1 MAVTL
6 INSLRNSSDE
16 TEKSQLRRLGFID
29 EALVQKMVMSN
40 VYQRQSVNPEQMA
53 LSSSEDDYAGW
64 NLPASASFGR
74 AA

>member
-1 MAVTL
+1 MTVTQ
-6 INSLRNSSDE
+6 IDSLQHSSHE

-29 EALVQKMVMSN
+29 EALVQEMVIRN
-40 VYQRQSVNPEQMA
+40 VYQRQSVNTEQMA

-64 NLPASASFGR
+64 NLPLRASFGQ

>member
-1 MAVTL
+1 MAVTF
-6 INSLRNSSDE
+6 IESLQNSSAE

-29 EALVQKMVMSN
+29 EALIQKMLMGDI
-40 VYQRQSVNPEQMA
+40 YQRQPVQTEQMV

-64 NLPASASFGR
+64 NLPANASFGR